1 MWEKTVWFDSDLPQK
16 DRVMIDP
23 DGAGTGRFHCLNCC
37 MMLELM
43 REWSALESR
52 RNWTGLPKM
61 LPTRKSLGMKVGVGE
76 MFSWSSVETA
86 NTFLSGHIALRWPQ
100 F

>member
-1 MWEKTVWFDSDLPQK
+1 
-16 DRVMIDP
+16 MIDP
-23 DGAGTGRFHCLNCC
+23 DGAGDGRFNCLNCC
-37 MMLELM
+37 MMLKLM
-43 REWSALESR
+43 REWSAPESK
-52 RNWTGLPKM
+52 RNRTDLSKM

-86 NTFLSGHIALRWPQ
+86 NTFLSGHTALRWPH